1 MMPETQIPGFWI
13 LTAAIVGLIVVG
25 WFSFR
30 TRRFIS
36 KRDRYVLLALRALAV
51 VLIGLVAWN
60 PSVEENYPDRDA
72 FQVALLADL
81 SASMHLADTG
91 DGDSR
96 LSTVEEMLV
105 VDSDESL
112 AGRLVGRYD
121 FVQRGFSDGLIPGK
135 LSTFKLNKPAQ
146 ICVPFIQADVDGADG
161 GPNGLSIWRYN
172 GTEWV
177 ELNST
182 VNVSNG
188 TVCANT
194 SNFSSF
200 ALGLAVEAPSEEVV
214 VPGAVGLPVT
224 GGYAPDV
231 SSLILAMLA
240 GFALIGTGVFTA
252 RRARRARQNV

>member
-1 MMPETQIPGFWI
+1 MVPETQIPGFSI

-36 KRDRYVLLALRALAV
+36 KRDEYVLLALRAIAV

-60 PSVEENYPDRDA
+60 PSVVENYPDRGA

-91 DGDSR
+91 DDDSR

-135 LSTFKLNKPAQ
+135 LSTFKLKPGVTA
-146 ICVPFIQADVDGADG
+146 IGDSLDELLENRSAGATRLGGVVLFSDGISLEG
-161 GPNGLSIWRYN
+161 QS
-172 GTEWV
+172 V
-177 ELNST
+177 
-182 VNVSNG
+182 
-188 TVCANT
+188 
-194 SNFSSF
+194 F
-200 ALGLAVEAPSEEVV
+200 EV
-214 VPGAVGLPVT
+214 AK
-224 GGYAPDV
+224 
-231 SSLILAMLA
+231 
-240 GFALIGTGVFTA
+240 
-252 RRARRARQNV
+252 R